1 MAIIAKATETTKYP
15 PISEGIHMGIC
26 IAVIDLGEQ
35 YDELYDKVSRKVLI
49 TWELTDE
56 NIMIDGES
64 LPRNISKEFTLSLNE
79 KSNLRKALES
89 WRGKAFTDQEMEGF
103 DLINILGT
111 ACQLQITHNV
121 KGDRTYSNICNI
133 MAMPKG
139 IQVAAPQTD
148 PYCFDMSEPDY
159 EQMMNNLP
167 EWIAD
172 KVKKSETYKK
182 AHNTDFTDIPV
193 EDMPF

>member
-1 MAIIAKATETTKYP
+1 
-15 PISEGIHMGIC
+15 
-26 IAVIDLGEQ
+26 
-35 YDELYDKVSRKVLI
+35 
-49 TWELTDE
+49 
-56 NIMIDGES
+56 
-64 LPRNISKEFTLSLNE
+64 
-79 KSNLRKALES
+79 
-89 WRGKAFTDQEMEGF
+89 
-103 DLINILGT
+103 
-111 ACQLQITHNV
+111 
-121 KGDRTYSNICNI
+121 